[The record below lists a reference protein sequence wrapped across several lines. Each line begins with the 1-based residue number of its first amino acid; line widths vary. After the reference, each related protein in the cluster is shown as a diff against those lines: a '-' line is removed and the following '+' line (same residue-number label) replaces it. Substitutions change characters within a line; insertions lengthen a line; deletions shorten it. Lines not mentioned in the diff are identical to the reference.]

1 MLCPSYSV
9 SNPREGKGGI
19 PSFQSLSEVPSQ
31 VHCQSQG
38 MLALFKADWDLLRLV
53 YLRLGCASA
62 EGLRQKYKS
71 SPERLITRVIPR
83 AWAATTSRRRWKIP
97 VYLGGTGYL
106 L

>member
-31 VHCQSQG
+31 VHGQSQG

-62 EGLRQKYKS
+62 EGLRQKYKF
-71 SPERLITRVIPR
+71 SPERLITRVTPR
-83 AWAATTSRRRWKIP
+83 AGVTCTIP
-97 VYLGGTGYL
+97 FP
-106 L
+106 